1 MRLAVMAHRHGEVAP
16 VRWVRVLPM
25 CCLASIFAC
34 GSNAALGETG
44 TPWWDEPAPAD
55 VDADGWTSVDGDC
68 DDLDETVNPE
78 ADDACDGRDD
88 DCDGEVDEAFDGDEW
103 EPNDDDATDL
113 GDLEEE
119 DHRLV
124 FGYIFEEA
132 DVDRFQV
139 RVVDDDWTWFSLEA
153 WLYGVPADADYALD
167 IRWVEDGDGV
177 DRGIVASA
185 DENGDGGY
193 EVAGSGGD
201 PTEDVSGLYEVSVLS
216 RGGAGCASPY
226 TLELILGEW

>member
-1 MRLAVMAHRHGEVAP
+1 MTAWSG
-16 VRWVRVLPM
+16 VRALSVW
-25 CCLASIFAC
+25 CLSSIFAC
-34 GSNAALGETG
+34 DGNEHPGETG
-44 TPWWDEPAPAD
+44 TPWWDESAPTD

-68 DDLDETVNPE
+68 DDLDATVNPDAE
-78 ADDACDGRDD
+78 DACDGRDD
-88 DCDGEVDEAFDGDEW
+88 DCDGEVDEAFDGDES

-119 DHRLV
+119 SHRLV

-153 WLYGVPADADYALD
+153 WLYGVPADADYAIE
-167 IRWVEDGDGV
+167 IRWVLDGDGV

-193 EVAGSGGD
+193 EVADWGGD

-216 RGGAGCASPY
+216 RRGAGCASPY